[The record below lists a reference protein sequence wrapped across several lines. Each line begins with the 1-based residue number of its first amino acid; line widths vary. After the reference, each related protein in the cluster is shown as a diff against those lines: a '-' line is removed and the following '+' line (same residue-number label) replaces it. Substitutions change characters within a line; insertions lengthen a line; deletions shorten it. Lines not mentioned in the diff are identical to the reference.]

1 MEQERKIHK
10 ILNIRGSMDWSI
22 YFVVMFLIAFGV
34 IMVYSSSFNL
44 LLDYDGKVL
53 PLKGQIW
60 WKQLIYGIIGMVIIT
75 VGAHIQVR
83 FSSAMLSIIGY
94 PAALALMML
103 VIFKGDATRG
113 AARAIKISSFSFQPS
128 ELTKLAVIVTLAI
141 LLEKWQQYLNK
152 PKALFYLLAVLTV
165 PVALVAKEDYS
176 TAAVILAIGGGMI
189 FVAYRNIWQ
198 TVVMGG
204 GLGGTLLV
212 FFYFL
217 KSNRQMRMSLMKG
230 GAWQQADG
238 AGRQTVQSLLA
249 IGSGGF
255 FGRGLGQSL
264 QKMGRIS
271 QAHHDIIFAIICE
284 ELGFFGAGLILLLYL
299 GLLYQLLQ
307 TAAAA
312 GEIRDSLIVIGV
324 MLQIVSQV
332 VINIGV
338 ASSLLPNTGM
348 PLPFIS
354 YGGSSLLFLC
364 MEIALVLS
372 IAKKNQYQYM
382 KKIEAI
388 SE

>member
-1 MEQERKIHK
+1 MEQEKKIHK
-10 ILNIRGSMDWSI
+10 ILNIRGSIDWSI
-22 YFVVMFLIAFGV
+22 YFVVMLLIAFGV

-60 WKQLIYGIIGMVIIT
+60 TKQLIYGMIGMVIILA
-75 VGAHIQVR
+75 GAHVQVKL
-83 FSSAMLSIIGY
+83 SSMLLFAIGY
-94 PAALALMML
+94 PASLLLLIL
-103 VIFKGDATRG
+103 VIVKGDATRG
-113 AARAIKISSFSFQPS
+113 AARAINLNFFSFQPS
-128 ELTKLAVIVTLAI
+128 EMAKLAVIVALAI
-141 LLEKWQQYLNK
+141 LLEKWQQHLDK
-152 PKALFYLLAVLTV
+152 PKALFYLLAVLAL

-189 FVAYRNIWQ
+189 FVAYRKIWQ
-198 TVVMGG
+198 TLLLGG
-204 GLGGTLLV
+204 GMGAAVLT

-217 KSNRQMRMSLMKG
+217 KSNRQMRLDLLKS
-230 GAWQQADG
+230 GAWEQADG

-284 ELGFFGAGLILLLYL
+284 ELGFLGAGLILLLYL

-307 TAAAA
+307 TAIAAS
-312 GEIRDSLIVIGV
+312 EIRDSLIVIGV

-354 YGGSSLLFLC
+354 YGGSSLLFLS
-364 MEIALVLS
+364 MEMALVLS
-372 IAKKNQYQYM
+372 IAKKNQYEYM
-382 KKIEAI
+382 KRIEAV
-388 SE
+388 SK